1 MSPLWLT
8 AVPVVAATLGAVVAV
23 RSRPG
28 PAVVSAVQHFAA
40 GVVFAAAAAE
50 ILPDLMHYGSPW
62 ATAIGGSVG
71 VALMLAIMQLETRF
85 EGPIGILAGT
95 AIDLLVDGL
104 VLGIAFAAGAKA
116 GALLTVALTL
126 EVLFLGLALANE
138 LGETGWSRNRVVGL
152 TAALM
157 LCLPIGAVAAIP
169 IGSLPGP
176 VIAGFLAFG
185 LMALLYLVTEELL
198 VDAHEKPDRPWI
210 TAMFFVGFLAVLLLD
225 QAIG

>member
-40 GVVFAAAAAE
+40 GVVFAAATAE

-85 EGPIGILAGT
+85 EGPIGILAAT

-138 LGETGWSRNRVVGL
+138 LSETGWSRNRVVGL

-210 TAMFFVGFLAVLLLD
+210 TAMFFVGFLAVLLLN
-225 QAIG
+225 QTIG